1 MNRVRIGIPRTLFY
15 YSEGRFLKYFLEAL
29 DFEVVISKETDEEI
43 IELGK
48 TYKDKDYCLPLII
61 YLGHIAYLKDK
72 CDYIINI
79 KLNNTG
85 LDMCGCY
92 NYIATTSLIKN
103 NFNIKV
109 LDITIDHYNYR
120 TLYKEL
126 LQLFNKFD
134 IDKRKL
140 KDAYLSSKIK
150 VSKEK
155 KQEVVRN
162 TNKLYIDKLKV
173 LLIGHEYTLYDN
185 YLTTSVINYLNN
197 YNIEVIYS
205 NLFDKEKL
213 KEISKV
219 YCNNLNIKGA
229 REKIGALLYS
239 RNYINGIVLFTNNCM
254 EDALVYEYI
263 KHKIDLP
270 ILNVELD
277 EDNNIDESLERFTFL
292 LEKDK

>member
-72 CDYIINI
+72 CDYVINI

-277 EDNNIDESLERFTFL
+277 EDNNTDESLERFTFL